1 MKRAITD
8 MTLNY
13 PKLYNLY
20 YSKNNNI
27 FKNFE
32 IIFINKNKIEYDASI
47 FFKNNNKIIE
57 LWIKNKK
64 GYYNFQELFV
74 DQFCWSFIKSN
85 NIDYPIVLFW
95 KKPIVIGENS
105 IGFIFKSLLDVN
117 KFMKNL

>member
-13 PKLYNLY
+13 TKLYNLY

-64 GYYNFQELFV
+64 GYYNFEELLV
-74 DQFCWSFIKSN
+74 DEFCWSFIKSN
-85 NIDYPIVLFW
+85 NVDYPIVLFW

>member
-13 PKLYNLY
+13 TKLYNLY

-32 IIFINKNKIEYDASI
+32 IIFINKNKIEYEASI

-64 GYYNFQELFV
+64 GYYNFEELLV
-74 DQFCWSFIKSN
+74 DQFCWSCIKSN